1 MRRDGGSVF
10 TVHARSGDPNS
21 PLEAWQLMRNVC
33 ALISMVARST
43 VRSNQRPDI
52 LCMTKKPTDRRK
64 SRATHGR
71 TIHWVN
77 GGGAVND

>member
-10 TVHARSGDPNS
+10 TVHARSGDPNN

-33 ALISMVARST
+33 ALISMVARIT
-43 VRSNQRPDI
+43 ARSNQRPDA
-52 LCMTKKPTDRRK
+52 LMHDRKTDRSTRSLAK
-64 SRATHGR
+64 HGC